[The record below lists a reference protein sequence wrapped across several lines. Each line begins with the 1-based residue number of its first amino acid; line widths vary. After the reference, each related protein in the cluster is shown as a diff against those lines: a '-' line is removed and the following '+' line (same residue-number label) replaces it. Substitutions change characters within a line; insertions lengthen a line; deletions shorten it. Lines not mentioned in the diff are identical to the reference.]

1 MFPLVFVC
9 DAIIGKGDVS
19 CNCFLIIGCIRD
31 ISGKR
36 HLFVWHSFSII
47 DCVRTMFLTAGLSG
61 ILHGFIPWQAAAG
74 KAVRENRGIKWRKI
88 MQDEKIVREEICEIG
103 RRMYARRMV
112 AANDGNISVR
122 LSENELI
129 CTPTGVS
136 KGFMKPEQLCK
147 LDFSGNV
154 LEMQEGFG
162 PSSEVKMHIRV
173 YQKRP
178 DIMAVVH
185 AHPVFATSFAVM
197 GRALEVPIMPEVI
210 VNFGKVPLAPYGT
223 PSTAEIPDAIEPYLK
238 DYQAILL
245 ESHGT
250 LTWAKD
256 LQTAYMK
263 LESVEFYAE
272 LLYRTT
278 QLGGPR
284 VLDEDKLER
293 LYQVIGGPK

>member
-1 MFPLVFVC
+1 
-9 DAIIGKGDVS
+9 
-19 CNCFLIIGCIRD
+19 
-31 ISGKR
+31 
-36 HLFVWHSFSII
+36 
-47 DCVRTMFLTAGLSG
+47 
-61 ILHGFIPWQAAAG
+61 
-74 KAVRENRGIKWRKI
+74 
-88 MQDEKIVREEICEIG
+88 MQNEQKMREEICEIG
-103 RRMYARRMV
+103 RRMYGRRMV

-122 LSENELI
+122 LSENVIL

-147 LDFSGNV
+147 IDLSGKV
-154 LEMQEGFG
+154 VEAAEGFG
-162 PSSEVKMHIRV
+162 PSSEVKMHVRV

-178 DIMAVVH
+178 DIAAVVH
-185 AHPVFATSFAVM
+185 AHPIFATGFAVM
-197 GRALEVPIMPEVI
+197 GRALDIPIMPEVI

-223 PSTAEIPDAIEPYLK
+223 PSTEEIPDAIEPYLA

-245 ESHGT
+245 EHHGA

-263 LESVEFYAE
+263 MESVEFYAE

-284 VLDEDKLER
+284 ELSEER
-293 LYQVIGGPK
+293 LKRLYEVIGK

>member
-1 MFPLVFVC
+1 
-9 DAIIGKGDVS
+9 
-19 CNCFLIIGCIRD
+19 
-31 ISGKR
+31 
-36 HLFVWHSFSII
+36 
-47 DCVRTMFLTAGLSG
+47 
-61 ILHGFIPWQAAAG
+61 
-74 KAVRENRGIKWRKI
+74 
-88 MQDEKIVREEICEIG
+88 MQDEKAVREEICEIG
-103 RRMYARRMV
+103 RRMYGRRMV

-147 LDFSGNV
+147 IDFMGNV
-154 LEMQEGFG
+154 LEMSEGFG

-178 DIMAVVH
+178 DIAAVVH
-185 AHPVFATSFAVM
+185 AHPIFATSFAVM
-197 GRALEVPIMPEVI
+197 GRALDSPIMPEAI

-245 ESHGT
+245 ESHGA

-272 LLYRTT
+272 LLYRTA

-284 VLDEDKLER
+284 ELSGEKLER
-293 LYQVIGGPK
+293 LYEVIAR

>member
-1 MFPLVFVC
+1 
-9 DAIIGKGDVS
+9 
-19 CNCFLIIGCIRD
+19 
-31 ISGKR
+31 
-36 HLFVWHSFSII
+36 
-47 DCVRTMFLTAGLSG
+47 
-61 ILHGFIPWQAAAG
+61 
-74 KAVRENRGIKWRKI
+74 
-88 MQDEKIVREEICEIG
+88 MQSEQEIREEICEIG
-103 RRMYARRMV
+103 RRMYGRRMV

-122 LSENELI
+122 FSENEIL

-147 LDFSGNV
+147 IDLSGKI
-154 LEMQEGFG
+154 LEMVEGFG
-162 PSSEVKMHIRV
+162 PSSEVKMHLRV

-178 DIMAVVH
+178 DITAVVH
-185 AHPVFATSFAVM
+185 AHPIFATSFAVM
-197 GRALEVPIMPEVI
+197 GRALDSPIMPEVI

-223 PSTAEIPDAIEPYLK
+223 PSTAEIPDAIEPYLQ

-245 ESHGT
+245 EHHGA

-263 LESVEFYAE
+263 MESVEFYAE

-284 VLDEDKLER
+284 ELDEEKLGR
-293 LYQVIGGPK
+293 LYEMLGIRRG